1 MHCTHPPELEHGRVV
16 RSRDPLGAHGVA
28 ALRENEPVI
37 AEPRLGPI
45 RVLLGNS
52 NETSTQ
58 IWHFT
63 LLSVDRFP
71 HPNAHPD
78 EEALALGVAVQRG
91 GIDAHVHVIALAESL
106 GRLDEEPVAFL
117 SCVVSRAALRR
128 GRWSDTIHMLYRT
141 DA

>member
-1 MHCTHPPELEHGRVV
+1 MHCTHPPELEHGGVV
-16 RSRDPLGAHGVA
+16 RSRDSLGAHGIA

-37 AEPRLGPI
+37 AQPRLGPI

-58 IWHFT
+58 MWHFT
-63 LLSVDRFP
+63 DRSVDRFP
-71 HPNAHPD
+71 NSNAHLD

-91 GIDAHVHVIALAESL
+91 GIHAHVHVIALAEAL

-117 SCVVSRAALRR
+117 VGSK
-128 GRWSDTIHMLYRT
+128 
-141 DA
+141 